1 MRNAM
6 MEVMELVFLIA
17 QVRRKDMIVKEELKA
32 PLQSVKPFVEMELL
46 FRLSYVM
53 MGIKEVV

>member
-1 MRNAM
+1 M